1 MLKRIALP
9 LLVAPALLLGGCGT
23 YNGGV
28 DSIYQPVVQR
38 TDYVLDLQSAGY
50 ALAPGEGQRLAG
62 WFDSLG
68 LRYGD
73 KIAIDD
79 GSDGSTGREE
89 VKALANRYGLMVAD
103 RAPITNGRVAPG
115 TVRVVLTR
123 TSASV
128 PNCPDF
134 SGASSPGEYRAST
147 SSNFG
152 CATNRN
158 LAAMVADPTD
168 LVRGEPG
175 SGTTDVLSS
184 DKAVGALRRAA
195 PTGAGGT
202 SVKAESTGGGS
213 K

>member
-1 MLKRIALP
+1 MLKRIVLP

-23 YNGGV
+23 YNGGMESV
-28 DSIYQPVVQR
+28 YQPVVQR

-50 ALAPGEGQRLAG
+50 ALAPGESHRLAG

-73 KIAIDD
+73 RIAIDD
-79 GSDGSTGREE
+79 GGDGSAGRSE
-89 VKALANRYGLMVAD
+89 VKAIADRYGLMVAD
-103 RAPITNGRVAPG
+103 RAPITSGQVAPG

-134 SGASSPGEYRAST
+134 SGAGSPGDYRAST
-147 SSNFG
+147 SSNYG

-175 SGTTDVLSS
+175 SGTTDTMSS

-195 PTGAGGT
+195 PTGGGGT
-202 SVKAESTGGGS
+202 TVKAESTGGGN
-213 K
+213 